1 MKQLNVEI
9 IEQKDVNRFTYKNIM
24 PADLPEDVLF
34 RHTDQSVNKALV
46 FSSGGYISLSVVADK
61 PREVSSVDRRAMFR
75 NRRKPN
81 LPGQEWSHLHQPK
94 EAGWKFHLSIAQ
106 DPANLEKA
114 WDALVPILLKYKV
127 GQTKIVHE
135 KNLQEASKVITVFT
149 FSGGPQLDQWSP
161 FIKDVE
167 LAFREHGIR
176 PGEKIFEY
184 QIIGSQYFYYRNDAG
199 HKGEYIKDEYNF
211 LYKIVDQ
218 IPLSKEQELKFASEL
233 KENPNNVGCIVKL
246 KGSDVC
252 CLYVKDR
259 DGWDRQEFNI
269 ALLKNIENPDQDHRI
284 SVAPILNRPAYLEL
298 VVPRLERTI
307 LSTNNVTKEQLPFKD
322 IDLNRELA
330 HVLPRDIGQSNKS
343 PH

>member
-1 MKQLNVEI
+1 M
-9 IEQKDVNRFTYKNIM
+9 
-24 PADLPEDVLF
+24 
-34 RHTDQSVNKALV
+34 
-46 FSSGGYISLSVVADK
+46 
-61 PREVSSVDRRAMFR
+61 
-75 NRRKPN
+75 
-81 LPGQEWSHLHQPK
+81 
-94 EAGWKFHLSIAQ
+94 
-106 DPANLEKA
+106 
-114 WDALVPILLKYKV
+114 
-127 GQTKIVHE
+127 
-135 KNLQEASKVITVFT
+135 
-149 FSGGPQLDQWSP
+149 
-161 FIKDVE
+161 
-167 LAFREHGIR
+167 
-176 PGEKIFEY
+176 
-184 QIIGSQYFYYRNDAG
+184 
-199 HKGEYIKDEYNF
+199 
-211 LYKIVDQ
+211 VDQ

-269 ALLKNIENPDQDHRI
+269 VLLKNIENPDQDHRI

-330 HVLPRDIGQSNKS
+330 HVLPQDIGQSNKS